1 MVKLFMKLRGLIM
14 TGTKEITMN
23 DLMAGINQMNDRLSE
38 IELILNDPL
47 HGLDDLLPDGFTM
60 EAGTMLDAD
69 YPATLTDIK
78 TEDL

>member
-1 MVKLFMKLRGLIM
+1 
-14 TGTKEITMN
+14 
-23 DLMAGINQMNDRLSE
+23 MNDRLSE